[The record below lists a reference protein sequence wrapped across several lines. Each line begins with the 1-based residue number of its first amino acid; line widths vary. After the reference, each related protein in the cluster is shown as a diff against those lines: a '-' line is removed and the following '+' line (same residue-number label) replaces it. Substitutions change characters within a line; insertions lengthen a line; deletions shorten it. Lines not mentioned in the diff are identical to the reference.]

1 MSSKTQS
8 IGEDSL
14 VVFKQTCDKPYDRHH
29 YRINHSN
36 GQSVVVGGYE
46 LAKHMWYQL
55 ARDGIIATIDVVDPV
70 KNKDGGK
77 GF

>member
-1 MSSKTQS
+1 MQSKMPST
-8 IGEDSL
+8 GDDSL

-29 YRINHSN
+29 YKINYN
-36 GQSVVVGGYE
+36 GQSVVVKDYE

-55 ARDGIIATIDVVDPV
+55 AQQDIIATIDVVDPI
-70 KNKDGGK
+70 KDKGGGK

>member
-1 MSSKTQS
+1 MSSKMPS
-8 IGEDSL
+8 NGGDSL
-14 VVFKQTCDKPYDRHH
+14 VVFSQTCDKPYDRHH

-36 GQSVVVGGYE
+36 GESVVVGGYE

-55 ARDGIIATIDVVDPV
+55 ARDGILATIDVVDPIV
-70 KNKDGGK
+70 NRGSGK